1 MQLVSSVSPTA
12 GDDGYAELIAEM
24 RKRLQRDAS
33 EKADPWFLVSGEG
46 LYDLFLSQL
55 PSEARPTYEC
65 RACRAFV
72 DSYGGLVRLGTDGVS
87 YPILWPTDDAASP
100 MFQAAMR
107 SLRAACIR
115 RPVESA
121 FVPGELVFGRPST
134 LDAKRGRTWEHFS
147 LTVGESRLWRKPL
160 QTASQRAAEIRE
172 DVGMLRRAT
181 LEYSPQ
187 VADAAFAF
195 LQGDSL
201 YRGEKVAGAAQWF
214 AELARRVAPV
224 LRNTSVRDKMLWLAA
239 ATAPPG
245 FAHIRGGM
253 LGTLM
258 DDVKAGLPPEVIR
271 AKFREKMDPLKYQR
285 PTAEVSAGQVVAAE
299 KAVQALQ
306 SAGALSR
313 RYAQWADIPEWL
325 WTPPAPKPQT
335 PQPQAPQPGGVFGH
349 LVKGQKAPGGVTL
362 TASTSVPM
370 TFAKFRRDV
379 LPSAETIEV
388 SLPSSEGLISLVT
401 AADPEAPP
409 ILQWDSPERRN
420 PVSWYFPRLPDPVQT
435 WGLKSGWVPV
445 SGVTLFPT
453 QWFGRDYPQDGAGA
467 IFMLKGARHA
477 DARNAG
483 FFPEFL
489 RAEYHAFRKVLE
501 RYATTKAIAIP
512 PTGET
517 LVGAAL
523 SRGNHSRPVR
533 VRVSSRGV
541 TTSYTLDRWE

>member
-1 MQLVSSVSPTA
+1 MQSVSSVSPTA
-12 GDDGYAELIAEM
+12 GDDGYAVLLAMM
-24 RKRLQRDAS
+24 RERLQRDAS
-33 EKADPWFLVSGEG
+33 AKVDPWFLVSGEG
-46 LYDLFLSQL
+46 LYDLFLSKL

-87 YPILWPTDDAASP
+87 YPILWPTDDAAPP

-121 FVPGELVFGRPST
+121 FVPGELVFGRPAT
-134 LDAKRGRTWEHFS
+134 PDAKRGRTWEHFS
-147 LTVGESRLWRKPL
+147 LTVSESRLWRKPL
-160 QTASQRAAEIRE
+160 QTASQRASEIRE
-172 DVGMLRRAT
+172 DAVMLQRAV

-195 LQGDSL
+195 LQGDNL

-224 LRNTSVRDKMLWLAA
+224 GGNHPVGNKMLWLAA

-245 FAHIRGGM
+245 FAHIRTGM

-258 DDVKAGLPPEVIR
+258 DDVKAGLPPEAIR
-271 AKFREKMDPLKYQR
+271 AKFREKMDPLQYQR
-285 PTAEVSAGQVVAAE
+285 PTAEVSAGQVAAAE

-325 WTPPAPKPQT
+325 WTPPAPKPAT
-335 PQPQAPQPGGVFGH
+335 PQPGGVFGH

-362 TASTSVPM
+362 TASTSVSM

-379 LPSAETIEV
+379 LPNAETIEV

-435 WGLKSGWVPV
+435 WGLKSGWAPV
-445 SGVTLFPT
+445 SGVTLYPT
-453 QWFGRDYPQDGAGA
+453 QWFGRDFPQDGAGA
-467 IFMLKGARHA
+467 IFVLKGARH
-477 DARNAG
+477 RTVRCAG

-489 RAEYHAFRKVLE
+489 RSEYHASRKVLE
-501 RYATTKAIAIP
+501 RYATTTPIAIP
-512 PTGET
+512 PTGDT
-517 LVGAAL
+517 LVGATVA
-523 SRGNHSRPVR
+523 RGNNPRPVS
-533 VRVSSRGV
+533 VRVTSRGV
-541 TTSYTLDRWE
+541 TTTYTLDRWE